1 MVAVGIERET
11 LLLQIEAQ
19 LQALVSFCPSEARMQ
34 FSSITNLQSN
44 RDLREKLP
52 HLSGK
57 CICGLQNL
65 PNLLCQSQAA
75 YSDLDFCLVLFIRL
89 DDWSLKKQLYS
100 LSK

>member
-34 FSSITNLQSN
+34 FSSITNLQSK
-44 RDLREKLP
+44 RAKLP

-75 YSDLDFCLVLFIRL
+75 YSDPDFCLVLFIRL